1 MVVSVVALAGC
12 ATMNEMSADVSTFG
26 EWPAGRAPGTYA
38 FERLPS
44 QQLRADRA
52 RLIEDS
58 ARRALDGAGFTPA
71 AEGQASEYVVQL
83 GARVS
88 ATEAYYDDPFWWRG
102 GLYAHRFARPW
113 PYYGFGLG
121 MPTVTYEREVALLIR
136 DRKSGQPLYETRASN
151 DGGSPS
157 MASLLPAMFE
167 AAMKDFP
174 AGSVTPPAR
183 TTPAMPTLSLE
194 ATVLLTMRAFRVSAM
209 AMPPP
214 AQPATLFTIMLLVT
228 VTLCQPSASR
238 ATLACV
244 GSAYPIGRSSR
255 RLGASN
261 TAVPIRGKRNS
272 VNGSSQLV
280 SKLTPCARRSA
291 ATAAIS

>member
-1 MVVSVVALAGC
+1 MIRTLTLLATTALLAGC
-12 ATMNEMSADVSTFG
+12 AAMNSLTSDVASYSA
-26 EWPAGRAPGTYA
+26 WPADRKPGSYA

-52 RLIEDS
+52 QLIEDS
-58 ARRALDGAGFTPA
+58 ARRALEGAGFTPA

-113 PYYGFGLG
+113 PSYGFGLSL
-121 MPTVTYEREVALLIR
+121 PTVTYEREVALLIR

-151 DGGSPS
+151 DGGSAA

-174 AGSVTPPAR
+174 AASPTPRRVTTPLTPP
-183 TTPAMPTLSLE
+183 
-194 ATVLLTMRAFRVSAM
+194 
-209 AMPPP
+209 
-214 AQPATLFTIMLLVT
+214 
-228 VTLCQPSASR
+228 
-238 ATLACV
+238 
-244 GSAYPIGRSSR
+244 
-255 RLGASN
+255 
-261 TAVPIRGKRNS
+261 
-272 VNGSSQLV
+272 
-280 SKLTPCARRSA
+280 
-291 ATAAIS
+291 